1 MSFSQ
6 TNEIYEKFLEN
17 ENNFTSKEY
26 NIFSDFIINKF
37 NETSAIFSKF
47 EETDFKTFLKLSNI
61 KNFTDN
67 EIIFKKED
75 PCLNYIFIVY
85 GDINFYDNEELN
97 DNNQLIKTISA
108 GTIYGHKIK
117 DKYRFYGRCRIKATT
132 ISIEKNKF
140 DNLIIEINK
149 RKSLFKLNYIK
160 KFFPKMRLFTDDIIE
175 NILQFFVREKYPKY
189 SKIFSFS
196 QFDEYVYLI
205 ISGEIAVAKK
215 PKTLELDDKIN
226 DQNINYFIL
235 EKFKRGDLFGV
246 YSALKDNRCNYT
258 AICLSDVELYKI
270 SKSHLLFYFG
280 GRNGVIPKNLSA
292 IDSLQQ
298 ISHDMKIT
306 YIKNHSSDLDIIK
319 SISLIFENNNIKNDN
334 KGIKIDENEIKNNLF
349 EAWKELVNLD
359 SKLADFKRSLL
370 SNDKKKKT
378 VDIFERMKDTN
389 NKEKDFSKISGDATN
404 RVVGRK
410 LRLGLNDN
418 QLSGMQKLNMLSG
431 IKKEDESGLKKLA
444 EISSKMEGKKNNR
457 LFGMFEKNNN
467 EEKEI
472 KNKEEEK
479 TENKNDNP
487 KNIINKEGEKK
498 FKRPKHSLKNLMGE
512 I

>member
-1 MSFSQ
+1 MSHSQ
-6 TNEIYEKFLEN
+6 INEIYDKVNQN
-17 ENNFTSKEY
+17 ENNYTI
-26 NIFSDFIINKF
+26 NDHHIFLDFIINKF
-37 NETSAIFSKF
+37 NESSEMFNKF
-47 EETDFKTFLKLSNI
+47 DEKDSILFIKLSKI
-61 KNFTDN
+61 TSYIDN
-67 EIIFKKED
+67 EIIFKKDE
-75 PCLNYIFIVY
+75 PCINYIFIIY

-97 DNNQLIKTISA
+97 NNNPLIKTISA

-117 DKYRFYGRCRIKATT
+117 EKYRFYGRSRIKTT
-132 ISIEKNKF
+132 IISIEKEKF
-140 DNLIIEINK
+140 DNLIIAINK
-149 RKSLFKLNYIK
+149 RKSTFKLNYIK

-175 NILQFFVREKYPKY
+175 NILQFFIREKYSKY
-189 SKIFSFS
+189 SKVFTFS
-196 QFDEYVYLI
+196 QYNEYVYLI
-205 ISGEIAVAKK
+205 ISGEIGVVKR
-215 PKTLELDDKIN
+215 PKTL
-226 DQNINYFIL
+226 NITENIENNVQYLIL
-235 EKFKRGDLFGV
+235 EKFKRGDLFGI
-246 YSALKDNRCNYT
+246 YSALKDNKCNYT

-280 GRNGVIPKNLSA
+280 GRSGIIPKNLSA

-431 IKKEDESGLKKLA
+431 IKKEDENGLKKLA
-444 EISSKMEGKKNNR
+444 EISSKMEGKKNNF
-457 LFGMFEKNNN
+457 FGMFGDKKDDN
-467 EEKEI
+467 KEI
-472 KNKEEEK
+472 KLKEDEKKEKVTQDINNINNK
-479 TENKNDNP
+479 DD
-487 KNIINKEGEKK
+487 KK
-498 FKRPKHSLKNLMGE
+498 FKRPKHSLKNLIGE

>member
-1 MSFSQ
+1 MSYRF
-6 TNEIYEKFLEN
+6 F
-17 ENNFTSKEY
+17 
-26 NIFSDFIINKF
+26 NIDV
-37 NETSAIFSKF
+37 
-47 EETDFKTFLKLSNI
+47 
-61 KNFTDN
+61 
-67 EIIFKKED
+67 KKE
-75 PCLNYIFIVY
+75 
-85 GDINFYDNEELN
+85 
-97 DNNQLIKTISA
+97 
-108 GTIYGHKIK
+108 
-117 DKYRFYGRCRIKATT
+117 
-132 ISIEKNKF
+132 
-140 DNLIIEINK
+140 
-149 RKSLFKLNYIK
+149 
-160 KFFPKMRLFTDDIIE
+160 
-175 NILQFFVREKYPKY
+175 
-189 SKIFSFS
+189 
-196 QFDEYVYLI
+196 
-205 ISGEIAVAKK
+205 
-215 PKTLELDDKIN
+215 
-226 DQNINYFIL
+226 
-235 EKFKRGDLFGV
+235 
-246 YSALKDNRCNYT
+246 
-258 AICLSDVELYKI
+258 
-270 SKSHLLFYFG
+270 
-280 GRNGVIPKNLSA
+280 
-292 IDSLQQ
+292 
-298 ISHDMKIT
+298 
-306 YIKNHSSDLDIIK
+306 
-319 SISLIFENNNIKNDN
+319 N
-334 KGIKIDENEIKNNLF
+334 KGIQVNENEIKNNLF

-479 TENKNDNP
+479 TENNNDNP

>member
-6 TNEIYEKFLEN
+6 INEIYEKFLEN

-280 GRNGVIPKNLSA
+280 GRSGIIPKNLSA

-298 ISHDMKIT
+298 ISHEMKIN
-306 YIKNHSSDLDIIK
+306 YIKNHISDLNMIK
-319 SISLIFENNNIKNDN
+319 SISLIFNIDVKKEN
-334 KGIKIDENEIKNNLF
+334 KGIQVNENEIKNNLF
-349 EAWKELVNLD
+349 EAWKDLVNLD
-359 SKLADFKRSLL
+359 SKLADFKKSLL
-370 SNDKKKKT
+370 SSNDKKKKPI
-378 VDIFERMKDTN
+378 DIFERMKETN

-431 IKKEDESGLKKLA
+431 IKKEDENGLKKLA
-444 EISSKMEGKKNNR
+444 EISSKMEGKKNNF
-457 LFGMFEKNNN
+457 FGMFGDKKDDN
-467 EEKEI
+467 KEI
-472 KNKEEEK
+472 KLKEDEKKEKVTQDINNINNK
-479 TENKNDNP
+479 DD
-487 KNIINKEGEKK
+487 KK
-498 FKRPKHSLKNLMGE
+498 FKRPKHSLKNLIGE